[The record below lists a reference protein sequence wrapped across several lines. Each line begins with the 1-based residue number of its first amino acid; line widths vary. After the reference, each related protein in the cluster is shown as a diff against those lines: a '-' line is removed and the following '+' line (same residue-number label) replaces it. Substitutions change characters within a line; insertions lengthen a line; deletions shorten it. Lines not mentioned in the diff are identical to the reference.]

1 MRKIYISVLILFFTE
16 SLFPQYY
23 YYEIAFGKFK
33 SASSFHINPSGHI
46 FVTDNVTHEVYKLD
60 TLGNLLKSNGGF
72 GWDDAAFDE
81 PADVF
86 ATDLSVFVADKNNH
100 RIQRFDR
107 DLNFIS
113 KLVRRESTNRNE
125 IFGYP
130 MGVTTSNQGD
140 LFILDSENNRVL
152 KFDLFGNFVTDMGGF
167 DAGNYVL
174 TKPKRIAISRNNNIF
189 VLDKNGLII
198 FDFFGNG
205 IGKIETGEEFTN
217 IRIIFNYLTIND
229 TKNVWI
235 SDLRSSESTLK
246 ILNLSGYDELKE
258 IRSSFLFNNKL
269 YVLSRNE
276 IVVYRPIDD

>member
-16 SLFPQYY
+16 AHLPQNY
-23 YYEIAFGKFK
+23 YYEISFGKFR

-46 FVTDNVTHEVYKLD
+46 FVTDDVTHEVYKLD
-60 TLGNLLKSNGGF
+60 TLGSLLKSNGGF

-81 PADVF
+81 PTDVF

-113 KLVRRESTNRNE
+113 KLVRRESAYKNE

-130 MGVTTSNQGD
+130 MGVTASNQGD

-189 VLDKNGLII
+189 VLDKNDLIT

-205 IGKIETGEEFTN
+205 IGKTETGEEFTD
-217 IRIIFNYLTIND
+217 IRIIFNYMTIND
-229 TKNVWI
+229 KKNVWI
-235 SDLRSSESTLK
+235 SDLRSPESNLQ
-246 ILNLSGYDELKE
+246 ILNLFGYDELKE
-258 IRSSFLFNNKL
+258 IRSSFFFNNRL
-269 YVLSRNE
+269 YVLTRNE